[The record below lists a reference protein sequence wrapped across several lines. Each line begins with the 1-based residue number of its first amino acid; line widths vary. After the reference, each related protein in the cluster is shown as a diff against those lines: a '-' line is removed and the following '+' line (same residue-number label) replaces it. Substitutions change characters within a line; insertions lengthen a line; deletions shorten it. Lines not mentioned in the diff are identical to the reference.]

1 MDLRWNFRYQKIWR
15 VKLVGQR
22 EKSIQFT
29 SAQRREPMPQGLGNK
44 SAFSHTAAPL
54 IGRRKLRWKLSEV
67 FIFNGTF
74 GCKYQSCA
82 LVVVLILVWLDWL
95 QTRPELVVQ

>member
-29 SAQRREPMPQGLGNK
+29 SQPRGREYMSQGLDNK
-44 SAFSHTAAPL
+44 SAFSHTAVPL
-54 IGRRKLRWKLSEV
+54 IGRRNLRWKLSEV
-67 FIFNGTF
+67 FISTGHLNA
-74 GCKYQSCA
+74 YIR
-82 LVVVLILVWLDWL
+82 VVH
-95 QTRPELVVQ
+95 